1 MNEPWRSHCHEEI
14 IQIIKNVAAKRSAV
28 IDCNL
33 VKGYPYL
40 INDEQVTFKAIQ
52 SARNYLGE
60 SNVQNLDIRMASED
74 FAYYSQIIPSCFF
87 RLGTG
92 NKQKGITALV
102 HTSTFDIDEKA
113 LVVGSGLL
121 AYMAIEFLNS

>member
-1 MNEPWRSHCHEEI
+1 
-14 IQIIKNVAAKRSAV
+14 
-28 IDCNL
+28 
-33 VKGYPYL
+33 
-40 INDEQVTFKAIQ
+40 
-52 SARNYLGE
+52 
-60 SNVQNLDIRMASED
+60 MASED